1 MSIPIARWAKHV
13 NMQITVATVKNSSVT
28 NKEIQLKGD
37 PLYVHHISKGKF
49 VVVLIISIFSGFW
62 EIEVS

>member
-1 MSIPIARWAKHV
+1 
-13 NMQITVATVKNSSVT
+13 MQITVATVKNSSVT

-49 VVVLIISIFSGFW
+49 VVVLIISIFSGF
-62 EIEVS
+62 